1 MEYLRIFVDEIDRGA
16 TPGMAI
22 AIDYEEAIGGKVIIV
37 RVIDFPK
44 GIGSPLYHTTPIIGN
59 QFACFLAACRIAEG
73 LLSHNGK
80 HRGSPDSKRRAWT

>member
-1 MEYLRIFVDEIDRGA
+1 
-16 TPGMAI
+16 MAI

-59 QFACFLAACRIAEG
+59 QFACFLRHAALQKGFYHIMVSIGAARIASVG
-73 LLSHNGK
+73 HGHDGSHCLSPFFFVQCVG
-80 HRGSPDSKRRAWT
+80 